1 MKQLLYHIVFCCLA
15 AVFFTACDK
24 DDTLSVTGAGG
35 DGNNIILD
43 LASASLPVSRATV
56 PATGAE
62 VTVSHL
68 DVLIFD
74 KYGTKK
80 WHERVSGSAGGSGKI
95 TLSAKRSDFA
105 ANEKYWVYLIANSTA
120 EADVFDAEDF
130 GLDKLRGMTQEDE
143 RIHVT
148 GLDVTG
154 APKTFLMDGIAYP
167 KGEEE
172 PETASAVV
180 LNNGTEADNTELQVT
195 LRRAAAKIV
204 VRISCGE
211 HVKFDNNGPDDAT
224 ITTRPGYY
232 LRNMPYST
240 SVLPPNNMD
249 AETAKLRTSDLFGG
263 NYFDWTPNSITVTA
277 YAYAHTWVNAS
288 TLEKEV
294 RLIVNIPM
302 YNTPRDAEGK
312 PTGEE
317 QVYLPSSYYQIPV
330 SKSKMLNRNT
340 CYEVTVTVDAPGGSD
355 PSKPVEL
362 TGIIYSVYEWEE
374 EQVNVGGE
382 DERPAYLTLNEY
394 EMEMHN
400 MEDDN
405 TTLEFASSSAVTA
418 TIDRVYYIDKFGQ
431 EKDLKIINES
441 QDPDEWG
448 ENRGNNYSPDW
459 RNRCTIKITPDANI
473 TGKIDVFGTVPEN
486 NAVRYIEFTV
496 SNDDNISRTVK
507 VAQYPLTYITNVEGY
522 YSYRDDFV
530 STASDGTSGVT
541 TWELLAGK
549 KINKGQAYSSAQVSY
564 ERDNAWICGC
574 SWNTSNNRWNY
585 GKETT
590 SFFGSK
596 VVTNYNDDDGLCSMR
611 YIRWTESRRGGIIQ
625 RTYTYNTTTAD
636 SKDNPV
642 SSLDNHRMYHVTI
655 TATSSEYT
663 LGRPRITDG
672 KTDPGADNAVL
683 VSPSFML
690 ASQLGAV
697 VGISNENAQ
706 DELDAVA
713 EHCKQY
719 VEVARDGTVYDDW
732 RLPTK
737 AEINIIYKYQN
748 ASDVM
753 DEVLAGDRYWS
764 ASGLVTKPGVS
775 STNDRAIRC
784 IRDAYDK
791 ETGK

>member
-1 MKQLLYHIVFCCLA
+1 MKQLLYYIVFCCLA
-15 AVFFTACDK
+15 AVGFTACDK

-35 DGNNIILD
+35 NGNNIILD

-95 TLSAKRSDFA
+95 TLSVKRSDFVPK
-105 ANEKYWVYLIANSTA
+105 ETYWVYLIANSTA
-120 EADVFDAEDF
+120 KADVFDAKGFDL
-130 GLDKLRGMTQEDE
+130 GQLRGMTQEDE

-167 KGEEE
+167 KGEKE
-172 PETASAVV
+172 PETAAAVE
-180 LNNGTEADNTELQVT
+180 LNNGEKADDTELQVT

-204 VRISCGE
+204 VKISSGT
-211 HVKFDNNGPDDAT
+211 HVTFDNNGPDAS
-224 ITTRPGYY
+224 ITTNPGYY

-263 NYFDWTPNSITVTA
+263 NYFDWTPDLITVTA
-277 YAYAHTWVNAS
+277 YAYAHTWEDAS

-312 PTGEE
+312 PTGGQQE
-317 QVYLPSSYYQIPV
+317 YLPSSYYQIPV
-330 SKSKMLNRNT
+330 SKSKVLNRNT

-355 PSKPVEL
+355 PSKPIEL
-362 TGIIYSVYEWEE
+362 TSITYSVYDWQIEK
-374 EQVNVGGE
+374 VNVGGE

-431 EKDLKIINES
+431 EKELEIINER
-441 QDPDEWG
+441 QNPHEWG
-448 ENRGNNYSPDW
+448 ENRGNNYRPDW
-459 RNRCTIKITPDANI
+459 KNRCTIKITPDENI
-473 TGKIDVFGTVPEN
+473 TGNIDVYGTVPGN
-486 NAVRYIEFTV
+486 NAVRYIVFTV
-496 SNDDNISRTVK
+496 YNEDGIKRQVK

-530 STASDGTSGVT
+530 STASDGTRGVT

-549 KINKGQAYSSAQVSY
+549 KINKGQQYSSVQVPY
-564 ERDNAWICGC
+564 DNGNAWICGC
-574 SWNTSNNRWNY
+574 SWSTSYNRWIY
-585 GKETT
+585 SKDGTG
-590 SFFGSK
+590 FFSSK
-596 VVTNYNDDDGLCSMR
+596 VVDSYDNTTGLSDIE
-611 YIRWTESRRGGIIQ
+611 YARWEEERTGQSNRRK
-625 RTYTYNTTTAD
+625 YTYNTTT
-636 SKDNPV
+636 SGV
-642 SSLDNHRMYHVTI
+642 SLNNHRMYHVTI

-663 LGRPRITDG
+663 LGRPRITNG
-672 KTDPGADNAVL
+672 KTDPGEDNAVL

-697 VGISNENAQ
+697 FGISNENNQ
-706 DELDAVA
+706 DELNAVA
-713 EHCKQY
+713 EHCEQY
-719 VEVARDGTVYDDW
+719 VEVARDGKVYDDW

-764 ASGLVTKPGVS
+764 ASGLVTKPGE
-775 STNDRAIRC
+775 NDPGDRAIRC

-791 ETGK
+791 KTGK

>member
-15 AVFFTACDK
+15 AVGFTACDK
-24 DDTLSVTGAGG
+24 YDTLHVTGAGG
-35 DGNNIILD
+35 DGNSIILD

-56 PATGAE
+56 QATGAE

-80 WHERVSGSAGGSGKI
+80 WHERVSGSASGSGKI

-302 YNTPRDAEGK
+302 YNTPRDAAGK

-355 PSKPVEL
+355 PSEPVPL
-362 TGIIYSVYEWEE
+362 TDIVYSVYDWEN
-374 EQVNVGGE
+374 EQVNVGDNG
-382 DERPAYLTLNEY
+382 ERPAYLTLNEY

-418 TIDRVYYIDKFGQ
+418 TIDSVYYINKFGQ
-431 EKDLKIINES
+431 KQELEIINER
-441 QDPDEWG
+441 QNPYEWG
-448 ENRGNNYSPDW
+448 ENAGSSYRPDW
-459 RNRCTIKITPDANI
+459 KNKCTIRITPDENI
-473 TGKIDVFGTVPEN
+473 TGKIDVFGTVPGN
-486 NAVRYIEFTV
+486 NAVRYIVFTV
-496 SNDDNISRTVK
+496 KNNDGISRKVK
-507 VAQYPLTYITNVEGY
+507 VAQYPLEYITNIQGL
-522 YSYRDDFV
+522 YSYRSDFGGTNFENRGPNRYV
-530 STASDGTSGVT
+530 TASDYNERTGAWTYSTSAEEGIFRSKVSEEKKDGTST
-541 TWELLAGK
+541 LRFYTWGRKA
-549 KINKGQAYSSAQVSY
+549 NTPTKGDPSSGLN
-564 ERDNAWICGC
+564 NA
-574 SWNTSNNRWNY
+574 
-585 GKETT
+585 
-590 SFFGSK
+590 
-596 VVTNYNDDDGLCSMR
+596 
-611 YIRWTESRRGGIIQ
+611 
-625 RTYTYNTTTAD
+625 
-636 SKDNPV
+636 
-642 SSLDNHRMYHVTI
+642 RMYHVQI
-655 TATSSEYT
+655 TSTSGKYT

-672 KTDPGADNAVL
+672 ITDSGVDNEVL

-697 VGISNENAQ
+697 NSTAFNSTEMA
-706 DELDAVA
+706 AS
-713 EHCKQY
+713 HCKEY
-719 VEVARDGTVYDDW
+719 VEVYEDKETGEKIHLSDW

-737 AEINIIYKYQN
+737 AEILIIYEFQN
-748 ASDVM
+748 ESDVM
-753 DEVLAGDRYWS
+753 DEVLSGDSYWS
-764 ASGLVTKPGVS
+764 ASGRVYKPGI
-775 STNDRAIRC
+775 TQTKDKAIRC

-791 ETGK
+791 KTGK